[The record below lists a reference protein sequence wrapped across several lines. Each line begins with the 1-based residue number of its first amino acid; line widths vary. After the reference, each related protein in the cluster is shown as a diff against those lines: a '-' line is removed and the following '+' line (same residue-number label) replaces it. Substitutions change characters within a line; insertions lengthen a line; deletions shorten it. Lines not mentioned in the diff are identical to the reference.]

1 MRFDSYHPAIN
12 LIYFVVAI
20 GCTVWFHHPVFV
32 AISYL
37 CAFAYSVKLKGKK
50 SLIFNLILI
59 PLIVIFAG
67 WYAYYN
73 HFGITNIKQNV
84 IGNQIT
90 LESLVFGFVIGITA
104 ATVIMW
110 FGCIH
115 ELITADKVVYLV
127 GRVSPKLSLF
137 LSILL
142 RMVPHTREK
151 ASKINTAQRGIGR
164 GVGDGNILRR
174 LLNIFRE
181 ISIILTWLIESSV
194 SMSASMRSRGY
205 GLRGRTAYSMYRFD
219 NRDRSLVLAFF
230 GCIAMIIAAVLLDQ
244 TQIHY
249 DPQIIFNRI
258 TAASVFF
265 YAAYAVFLLLP
276 MVLQIVGER
285 HFDKLASQNG

>member
-37 CAFAYSVKLKGKK
+37 CAFAYSVKLNGKK

-90 LESLVFGFVIGITA
+90 LESLVFGLVIGITA

-174 LLNIFRE
+174 LLNVFRE

-219 NRDRSLVLAFF
+219 NRDRSLVLSFF

-265 YAAYAVFLLLP
+265 YVAYAVFLLLP

>member
-59 PLIVIFAG
+59 PLIVIFTG

-73 HFGITNIKQNV
+73 HFGITNIKQNI

-90 LESLVFGFVIGITA
+90 LESLVFGLVIGITA
-104 ATVIMW
+104 ASVIMW

-174 LLNIFRE
+174 LLNVFRE

>member
-59 PLIVIFAG
+59 PLIVIFTG

-73 HFGITNIKQNV
+73 HFGITNIKQNI

-90 LESLVFGFVIGITA
+90 LESLVFGLVIGITA
-104 ATVIMW
+104 AAVIMW
-110 FGCIH
+110 FSCIH

-142 RMVPHTREK
+142 RMVPHTKEK

-174 LLNIFRE
+174 LLNVFRE

-258 TAASVFF
+258 TAASVLF

>member
-59 PLIVIFAG
+59 PLIVIFTG

-73 HFGITNIKQNV
+73 HFGITNIKQNI

-90 LESLVFGFVIGITA
+90 LESLAFGLVIGITA
-104 ATVIMW
+104 AAVIMW

-142 RMVPHTREK
+142 RMVPHTKEK

-174 LLNIFRE
+174 LLNVFRE

-285 HFDKLASQNG
+285 HFDKLVSQNG

>member
-59 PLIVIFAG
+59 PLIVIFTG

-73 HFGITNIKQNV
+73 HFGITNIKQNI

-90 LESLVFGFVIGITA
+90 LESLVFGLVIGITA

-110 FGCIH
+110 FSCIH

-174 LLNIFRE
+174 LLNVFRE

>member
-59 PLIVIFAG
+59 PLIVIFTG

-73 HFGITNIKQNV
+73 HFGITNIKQNI

-90 LESLVFGFVIGITA
+90 LESLAFGLVIGITA
-104 ATVIMW
+104 AAVIMW

-174 LLNIFRE
+174 LLNVFRE

-258 TAASVFF
+258 TAASVLF

>member
-174 LLNIFRE
+174 LLNVFRE

-230 GCIAMIIAAVLLDQ
+230 GCIAMIIAAILLDQ

>member
-59 PLIVIFAG
+59 PLIVIFTG

-73 HFGITNIKQNV
+73 HFGITNIKQNI

-90 LESLVFGFVIGITA
+90 LESLVFGLVIGITA
-104 ATVIMW
+104 AAVIMW
-110 FGCIH
+110 FSCIH
-115 ELITADKVVYLV
+115 VLITADKVVYLV
-127 GRVSPKLSLF
+127 GRVSPKLSLL

-174 LLNIFRE
+174 LLNVFRE